1 MDYKKMTNTEL
12 VDAFEK
18 SLLRVFPPPPK
29 EDYFNILSEI
39 HNRIC
44 DRKWAKWVVA
54 EVIEVLEMLYR
65 LHGSGIIT
73 QIINTEIIKDLKK
86 AIIVRLK
93 DD

>member
-12 VDAFEK
+12 VDAYVKKLE
-18 SLLRVFPPPPK
+18 VFPLPLG
-29 EDYFNILSEI
+29 DDFFDILSEI

-44 DRKWAKWVVA
+44 DRKWARWVVSD
-54 EVIEVLEMLYR
+54 VVGTLEMLYR
-65 LHGSGIIT
+65 LYKSGIIT
-73 QIINTEIIKDLKK
+73 QLNTEIIKDLKK